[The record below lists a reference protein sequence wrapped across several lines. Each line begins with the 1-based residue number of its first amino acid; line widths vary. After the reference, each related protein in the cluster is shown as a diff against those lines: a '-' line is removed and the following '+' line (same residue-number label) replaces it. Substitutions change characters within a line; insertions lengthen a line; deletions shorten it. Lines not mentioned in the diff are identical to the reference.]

1 METVKSQGS
10 GANMASSRSRTRAFG
25 ITVLTVLLLAV
36 AGAAVLIAQRMEKD
50 FESALQQKDVLLGM
64 SRADS
69 ASAWLTGMSSQADRL
84 IGADIFKVF
93 ASEVD
98 QLGAD
103 IGVLLVPTARD
114 KEDEGSQMAAQLPL
128 MRNLLSEFVSYSDF
142 FAGRVLNRR
151 GETYMSTTPVT
162 QPLGPEQQTLVKRVL
177 ETGHA
182 VFCPVRTSP
191 QGLMLDMLFPINA
204 PQYEGKEPRPV
215 SALMLTKAISSK
227 LGDILASGP
236 LSDKGT
242 ESYLIQKGYVSFQ
255 DVTPKGDALRDVRD
269 FAPGADGHVPFAVRA
284 SLMGRGQVY
293 SYGHKVARIDWWIV
307 QERDYGSTRAP
318 LEANLRIAYG
328 LAALMGLVI
337 LLMGGAAW
345 WWLMGRDQREVADR
359 FREMNTVIGEQ
370 KRLLDGINSTITDPI
385 ALTDAKGVFRYVNL
399 AFAKVVGRDVE
410 STVGLDV
417 TAIFGFDTAKRLAA
431 SDQRVLM
438 GGEHVMIVE
447 TLWLQSRRYIF
458 QISKSPLRSDEEAS
472 HITGIVSVY
481 RDITKTVEAEERGR
495 RAVQQ
500 TIDALISAIE
510 ASDPFLGGHSRIMAK
525 LAGMIAK
532 ALQLPER
539 DAQTIEV
546 AANLSQIGKAFVPRE
561 LLLKPG
567 QLTDEEKKIV
577 ESHVEHTRNVLAQI
591 EFDLPVV
598 DAIYQMNERLDGSG
612 YPQKLTVDQISM
624 DAKVL
629 AVANAFAAM
638 ARPRSYRP
646 GMPVEKVLS
655 ILEQDTN
662 AYDATV
668 VRSLRAVLQTPEG
681 NKLIQLAAAS
691 KA

>member
-1 METVKSQGS
+1 MSQGS
-10 GANMASSRSRTRAFG
+10 GDKMASSRSRTRAFG
-25 ITVLTVLLLAV
+25 ITVLIVLLIAV
-36 AGAAVLIAQRMEKD
+36 ACGAVLIAQRMERD
-50 FESALQQKDVLLGM
+50 FEAALQQKDVLLGV

-69 ASAWLTGMSSQADRL
+69 ASAWLTGMVSQADRL

-98 QLGAD
+98 QLGPD
-103 IGVLLVPTARD
+103 ISMLLVPTAKD

-162 QPLGPEQQTLVKRVL
+162 QPLSPEQQALVKKVL
-177 ETGHA
+177 ETGQA

-191 QGLMLDMLFPINA
+191 QGLMLDMLFPIKA

-215 SALMLTKAISSK
+215 SALMITKAVSSK

-242 ESYLIQKGYVSFQ
+242 ETYLIQKGYASFQ

-269 FAPGADGHVPFAVRA
+269 FTPGADGHVPFAVRA
-284 SLMGRGQVY
+284 SLTGRGQVY

-307 QERDYGSTRAP
+307 QEREYAPTRAP
-318 LEANLRIAYG
+318 LEANTRIVYG
-328 LAALMGLVI
+328 LSALMGLVI

-345 WWLMGRDQREVADR
+345 WWLMGRDQREVAER
-359 FREMNTVIGEQ
+359 FREMNTVIGDQ

-385 ALTDAKGVFRYVNL
+385 ALTDTQGVFRYVNR
-399 AFAKVVGRDVE
+399 AFAHVVGRDAE
-410 STVGLDV
+410 NIVGLDV
-417 TAIFGFDTAKRLAA
+417 AAIFGFDTAKRLTV
-431 SDQRVLM
+431 SNQRVLM
-438 GGEHVMIVE
+438 TGENIMVVE
-447 TLWLQSRRYIF
+447 TLWLQSKRYVF
-458 QISKSPLRSDEEAS
+458 QISKSPLRGDGGQQHVA
-472 HITGIVSVY
+472 GIVSVY

-500 TIDALISAIE
+500 TIDALITAIE
-510 ASDPFLGGHSRIMAK
+510 ATDPFLGGHSRIMAR

-539 DAQTIEV
+539 DAQTIET

-561 LLLKPG
+561 LLQKPG

-577 ESHVEHTRNVLAQI
+577 ESHVEHTKEVLANI
-591 EFDLPVV
+591 EFDLPVM

-612 YPQKLTVDQISM
+612 YPQGLTADQISI

-638 ARPRSYRP
+638 ARPRSYRS

-655 ILEQDTN
+655 ILEQDSN
-662 AYDATV
+662 AYDATIV
-668 VRSLRAVLQTPEG
+668 QSLRAVLQTPEG
-681 NKLIQLAAAS
+681 EKLIQLAASS
-691 KA
+691 KV